1 MVIKEIFYVG
11 YSDITND
18 LKLSDTA
25 ILKIFENMACIHGT
39 RAGESIKTSDVR
51 WFLTAYD
58 VKIIKRPEYE
68 DTITAHTWSRDMRGV
83 SACREFEI
91 YNSSGELCVV
101 ASSNWA
107 RVNAHTQKLERATPA
122 VAAAYESEKERTNF
136 PFTWIPKLSE
146 PENYTHEQ
154 DFTVMRSFIDANKH
168 MNNVF
173 YLDVAKLMLPE
184 DIYEG
189 KDFSRFRI
197 MYRKAI
203 KYGEA
208 VKCFYGETESSY
220 IVTLKDAEG
229 EVRAIMELEK

>member
-1 MVIKEIFYVG
+1 MVVKEIFYVG
-11 YSDITND
+11 YSDITSD

-39 RAGESIKTSDVR
+39 RAGESIKTSDAR

-68 DTITAHTWSRDMRGV
+68 ETITAHTWSRDMRGV

-91 YNSSGELCVV
+91 YNSRGELCVV

-122 VAAAYESEKERTNF
+122 VAAAYESEKDRTNF

-146 PENYTHEQ
+146 PESYAREE
-154 DFTVMRSFIDANKH
+154 DFTVMRSFIDANHH

-203 KYGEA
+203 KYGET
-208 VKCFYGETESSY
+208 VKCFYGETENAY

-229 EVRAIMELEK
+229 DVRAIMELEK

>member
-1 MVIKEIFYVG
+1 MVVKEIFYVG
-11 YSDITND
+11 YSDVTSD
-18 LKLSDTA
+18 LKLSDTS

-39 RAGESIKTSDVR
+39 RAGESLKTCASR

-58 VKIIKRPEYE
+58 VKIHKRPEYE
-68 DTITAHTWSRDMRGV
+68 DTVTAQTWSRDMRGV

-91 YNSSGELCVV
+91 YNGHGELCVV

-107 RVNAHTQKLERATPA
+107 RVNAQTQKLERATPA

-146 PENYTHEQ
+146 PESYEREE
-154 DFTVMRSFIDANKH
+154 DFEVMRSFIDANRH

-184 DIYEG
+184 DVYEG
-189 KDFSRFRI
+189 KDFSEFRI

-203 KYGEA
+203 KYGEK
-208 VKCFYGETESSY
+208 VKCFYGETEKAY
-220 IVTLKDAEG
+220 VVTLKGEDG
-229 EVRAIMELEK
+229 EVRAIMELGK